1 MFIDLFT
8 YYIPTPHQKKIK
20 NIFIHMPKTHAK
32 KEVEDVT

>member
-8 YYIPTPHQKKIK
+8 YYIPPPPKKIK

-32 KEVEDVT
+32 KEAKDVT